1 MYFLIE
7 LIDTG
12 FQVYTYILLARIIM
26 SWVPQGNMRGNV
38 VVDWL
43 YRVTEPVLAPA
54 RRIIPPIGML
64 DISPIVVF
72 ILLDVVRRLL
82 HGFLLSVM

>member
-1 MYFLIE
+1 
-7 LIDTG
+7 
-12 FQVYTYILLARIIM
+12 
-26 SWVPQGNMRGNV
+26 MRGNV